1 MLRRKKKK
9 IHIRCIFGSFTFIT
23 IIILLIF
30 SFIKLDK
37 AVRPSAQM
45 QAEKISKH
53 TAYEIITKAVSCYI
67 AENEYTYNN
76 FSTVVYDEYGDVSSI
91 EALSGNIN
99 RIQSELAA
107 EINEK
112 LSTSGKTQA
121 EIPLGNISGSY
132 LLADKGPVIRVG
144 ICPVG
149 TAEVKLVSSF
159 DTAGINQTRHRI
171 YAEISAD
178 MSSSFPLYSFDTSTQ
193 FQYLIAETVIMGDV
207 PDYSVKAWNSQAL
220 D

>member
-9 IHIRCIFGSFTFIT
+9 IHIRRIFGLIAVIS
-23 IIILLIF
+23 IIILLF
-30 SFIKLDK
+30 DSFIKLDR

-45 QAEKISKH
+45 QAEKLSKH
-53 TAYEIITKAVSCYI
+53 TAYEIITEAVSCYI

-76 FSTVVYDEYGDVSSI
+76 FSTVVYDEYGGVSSI

-178 MSSSFPLYSFDTSTQ
+178 MSSSFPLYNFDTNAQ
-193 FQYLIAETVIMGDV
+193 FQYLIAETVIIGDV
-207 PDYSVKAWNSQAL
+207 PDYSVRTWNSQTL
-220 D
+220 S

>member
-9 IHIRCIFGSFTFIT
+9 IHIRRIFGLIAVIS
-23 IIILLIF
+23 IIILLF
-30 SFIKLDK
+30 DSFIKLDR

-45 QAEKISKH
+45 QAEKLSKH
-53 TAYEIITKAVSCYI
+53 TAYEIITEAVSCYI
-67 AENEYTYNN
+67 AENEYTYSN
-76 FSTVVYDEYGDVSSI
+76 FSTVVYDEYGNVSSI

-99 RIQSELAA
+99 RIQSELTS

-112 LSTSGKTQA
+112 LYTSGKTQA

-149 TAEVKLVSSF
+149 TAEVKLVSTF

-178 MSSSFPLYSFDTSTQ
+178 MSSSFPLYNFDTNAQ
-193 FQYLIAETVIMGDV
+193 FQYLIAETVIIGDV
-207 PDYSVKAWNSQAL
+207 PHYSVRTWNSQTL
-220 D
+220 S